1 MKLIV
6 KKIFFTLVFALIA
19 CAVNA
24 KTDTTTV
31 SLDTYKQLT
40 GEFKS
45 CKAFSVDF
53 DLSNMRYGSLTFN
66 DFLVF
71 CKGSYNYEPEFI
83 NILFKKWEE
92 TFYSQPQF
100 VRPNEATT
108 PFRIHIKVTDINERA
123 GMKATALVTYKDSI
137 NYSLINLSVEN
148 GRWNSFDKLLMEKAE
163 DQVKFLNKGLKA
175 KEPNLIIKDKVQI
188 KKAANAEI
196 EKMKERE
203 RQKWAD
209 HMYYQDQ
216 Y

>member
-1 MKLIV
+1 MKFFL
-6 KKIFFTLVFALIA
+6 KKIFFISFLALIA
-19 CAVNA
+19 FTANA

-31 SLDTYKQLT
+31 SLETYKQLT

-53 DLSNMRYGSLTFN
+53 DLSNIKYGNLTFN

-100 VRPNEATT
+100 VRPSEAAT
-108 PFRIHIKVTDINERA
+108 PFRIHIKVTNINERA
-123 GMKATALVTYKDSI
+123 GMEASAMVTYKDSI
-137 NYSLINLSVEN
+137 NYSHINLSVEN

-163 DQVKFLNKGLKA
+163 DQVKLLNKGLKA

-188 KKAANAEI
+188 KKAKNAEI
-196 EKMKERE
+196 EKMKEKE

>member
-53 DLSNMRYGSLTFN
+53 DLSNIKYGNLTFN

-100 VRPNEATT
+100 VRPSEAAT
-108 PFRIHIKVTDINERA
+108 PFRIHIKVTNINERA
-123 GMKATALVTYKDSI
+123 GMEASAMVTYKDSI
-137 NYSLINLSVEN
+137 NYSHINLSVEN
-148 GRWNSFDKLLMEKAE
+148 GR
-163 DQVKFLNKGLKA
+163 
-175 KEPNLIIKDKVQI
+175 
-188 KKAANAEI
+188 
-196 EKMKERE
+196 
-203 RQKWAD
+203 
-209 HMYYQDQ
+209 
-216 Y
+216 

>member
-1 MKLIV
+1 MKFFL
-6 KKIFFTLVFALIA
+6 KKIFFISFLALIA
-19 CAVNA
+19 FTANA

-31 SLDTYKQLT
+31 SLETYKQLT

-53 DLSNMRYGSLTFN
+53 DLSNIKYGNLTFN

-100 VRPNEATT
+100 VRPSEAAT
-108 PFRIHIKVTDINERA
+108 PFRIHIKVTNINERA
-123 GMKATALVTYKDSI
+123 GMEASAMVTYKDSI

-163 DQVKFLNKGLKA
+163 DQVKLLNKGLKA

-188 KKAANAEI
+188 KKAKNAEI
-196 EKMKERE
+196 EKMKEKE

>member
-1 MKLIV
+1 MKFFL
-6 KKIFFTLVFALIA
+6 KKIFFISFLALIA
-19 CAVNA
+19 FTANA

-31 SLDTYKQLT
+31 SLETYKQLT

-53 DLSNMRYGSLTFN
+53 DLSNMRYGNLTFN

-71 CKGSYNYEPEFI
+71 CKGSFNYEPEFI

-100 VRPNEATT
+100 VRPSEAAT
-108 PFRIHIKVTDINERA
+108 PFRIHIKVTNINERA
-123 GMKATALVTYKDSI
+123 GMEASAMVTYKDSI
-137 NYSLINLSVEN
+137 NYSHINLSVEN

-163 DQVKFLNKGLKA
+163 DQVKLLNKGLKA

-188 KKAANAEI
+188 KKAKNAEI
-196 EKMKERE
+196 EKMKEKE

>member
-1 MKLIV
+1 MKFFL
-6 KKIFFTLVFALIA
+6 KKIFIISFLALIA
-19 CAVNA
+19 FTANA

-31 SLDTYKQLT
+31 SLETYKQLT

-53 DLSNMRYGSLTFN
+53 DLSNIKYGNLTFN

-100 VRPNEATT
+100 VRPSEAAT
-108 PFRIHIKVTDINERA
+108 PFRIHIKVTNINERA
-123 GMKATALVTYKDSI
+123 GMEASAMVTYKDSI
-137 NYSLINLSVEN
+137 NYSHINLSVEN

-163 DQVKFLNKGLKA
+163 DQVKLLNKGLKA

-188 KKAANAEI
+188 KKAKNAEI
-196 EKMKERE
+196 EKMKEKE